1 MEFYEHLKSYLSD
14 IEIAKLKNSLSLEN
28 KHAVLLN
35 NRKMDEDKFL
45 SLYPNV
51 TKHPFVKNAY
61 LYDKNEY
68 DLGKSIYHL
77 LGCFYLQEPS
87 AMMPSFL
94 LNPKENET
102 ILDMCAAPGGKS
114 VQASFLM
121 DNKGI
126 IISND
131 LSKNRCTAILENIE
145 RLGIGNIVITNN
157 DFSSIYQNYL
167 NYFDR
172 IILDAPCSGSG
183 MFRKDDKMELDW
195 SYNKVIKFQEIQ
207 KELIIYAYKMLKPGG
222 TMVYSTCSFS
232 KEEDEDVISYLL
244 EKEDGEIINIE
255 KSPLFYVNKN
265 MPLGIHLFPYL
276 FPGEGHYICLIKKP
290 GILNIEKDKK
300 EDIKEPL
307 LKPYQ
312 EEINHLA
319 KYGDYYFSY
328 PKEFKNKR
336 LNIIRPGVK
345 VGEILKGFIKY
356 DYHFARFISNFPSI
370 DINFAEL
377 KQYLNGEMIKKI
389 SPKGYLLLKY
399 NNINVDIAKS
409 DGINIKNHYP
419 KGLRVKIKEA

>member
-232 KEEDEDVISYLL
+232 KEEDEDVISFLL

-312 EEINHLA
+312 EEINHLV